1 MADNDVDAELAD
13 QGRVLPLPAVLP
25 HDDDMPPVG
34 GAYAKY
40 VLGVLVLVYAINF
53 IDRQILAILA
63 EDIKR
68 DLNLSDA
75 DLGFLYGTAFAVFY
89 ALFGI
94 PLGRLADNWVR
105 VRLLSLGLFVWSGM
119 TALSGLSTS
128 FGQLSLARVGV
139 GIGEAS
145 ASPSAFSMLSDWFPR
160 EKRATALAIYSAGL
174 YVGGGVSLLIG
185 AVVVKAWNS
194 AYPVVGPMGLVG
206 WQAAFLAVGLPGM
219 VLAFWVSTL
228 KEPIRGRAEG
238 LPPPPKVENIG
249 GRLWQDISSVIPPLT
264 IMHVGGLQ
272 GRALGIHVLIL
283 GHCLVLSGLWAYL
296 TTSPLRLLVGLGV
309 YLFLSLVQAMMLKR
323 RAMAVNIG
331 VAIAFAMLARGLI
344 AITSDVPQWAAIC
357 LGGYAVTSW
366 AQSLK
371 QRDAPTYA
379 LIWGTPAFVLALVGF
394 GSISFVGYSIG
405 FWATPYAIRTFVVP
419 MEAAGGMLPW
429 YASTQMVALILG
441 GWGAAGGFLGV
452 VTGGIVSD
460 WVKKR
465 NPGGRILVGALATL
479 VPAPFIWLM
488 YTTDSLGWFLIF
500 NIPLAVGSMYVG
512 IAAATTQDLVLPRMR
527 GAATATY
534 FIGTTLIGLGLGP
547 YFTGAVSK
555 ISGSLAT
562 GVLSL
567 LLMAPVTLTCLYL
580 VYRKLPAAEATRVER
595 ARAAGEVI

>member
-1 MADNDVDAELAD
+1 MADSDLASKANAVPGAAAPADDA
-13 QGRVLPLPAVLP
+13 
-25 HDDDMPPVG
+25 MPPVG

-68 DLNLSDA
+68 DLGLSDA

-94 PLGRLADNWVR
+94 PLGRLADNWIR

-128 FGQLSLARVGV
+128 FLQLSFARVGV

-145 ASPSAFSMLSDWFPR
+145 ASPSAFSMLSDWFPKER
-160 EKRATALAIYSAGL
+160 RATALAIYSAGL
-174 YVGGGVSLLIG
+174 YLGGGVSLLIG
-185 AVVVKAWNS
+185 AIVVKAWNT
-194 AYPVVGPMGLVG
+194 AYPTGGPLGLHG
-206 WQAAFLAVGLPGM
+206 WQAAFLAVGIPGM
-219 VLAFWVSTL
+219 LLAFWVSTL
-228 KEPIRGRAEG
+228 KEPVRGRAEG
-238 LPPPPKVENIG
+238 LPEPPKVENIG
-249 GRLWQDISSVIPPLT
+249 GKLWTDVSSVIPPLT
-264 IMHVGGLQ
+264 LLHLAPF
-272 GRALGIHVLIL
+272 GRRVLGTNI
-283 GHCLVLSGLWAYL
+283 
-296 TTSPLRLLVGLGV
+296 
-309 YLFLSLVQAMMLKR
+309 
-323 RAMAVNIG
+323 AV
-331 VAIAFAMLARGLI
+331 AAAFAALATLLI
-344 AITSDVPQWAAIC
+344 KVTGDVPQWLAIC

-371 QRDAPTYA
+371 QRDKPTYA
-379 LIWGTPAFVLALVGF
+379 LIWGTPTFILALVGF

-419 MEAAGGMLPW
+419 MAAAGGPLPW
-429 YASTQMVALILG
+429 YASTEMVALILG

-452 VTGGIVSD
+452 VIGGFVSD
-460 WVKKR
+460 WVKRR
-465 NPGGRILVGALATL
+465 NPGGRIMVAALATL

-488 YTTDSLGWFLIF
+488 FTADTLGWFLLF
-500 NIPLAVGSMYVG
+500 NIPLAFGSMYVG

-555 ISGSLAT
+555 VTGSLST
-562 GVLSL
+562 GVLAL
-567 LLMAPVTLTCLYL
+567 LLMAPVTLTCLLL
-580 VYRKLPAAEATRVER
+580 VYLKLPAAEATRVER
-595 ARAAGEVI
+595 ARAAGEPI

>member
-1 MADNDVDAELAD
+1 MADSITGAE
-13 QGRVLPLPAVLP
+13 PAVTVP
-25 HDDDMPPVG
+25 SEMPPVG

-68 DLNLSDA
+68 DLGLSDA

-105 VRLLSLGLFVWSGM
+105 VRLLSIGLFVWSTM

-128 FGQLSLARVGV
+128 FGQLSAARVGV

-145 ASPSAFSMLSDWFPR
+145 ASPSAFSMLSDWFPK

-185 AVVVKAWNS
+185 AVVVKAWNT
-194 AYPVVGPMGLVG
+194 AYPVVGPLGLVG
-206 WQAAFLAVGLPGM
+206 WQAAFLAVGLPGLL
-219 VLAFWVSTL
+219 LALWVSTL

-238 LPPPPKVENIG
+238 LPEPAKVENV
-249 GRLWQDISSVIPPLT
+249 GRKLWEDVSSVIPPLT
-264 IMHVGGLQ
+264 LFHLAPFGARVLGTNIAVAAGF
-272 GRALGIHVLIL
+272 ALLATLLIRVT
-283 GHCLVLSGLWAYL
+283 G
-296 TTSPLRLLVGLGV
+296 
-309 YLFLSLVQAMMLKR
+309 
-323 RAMAVNIG
+323 
-331 VAIAFAMLARGLI
+331 
-344 AITSDVPQWAAIC
+344 DVPQWVAIC

-366 AQSLK
+366 SQSLRE
-371 QRDAPTYA
+371 RDRPTFA
-379 LIWGTPAFVLALVGF
+379 LIWGTPTFVLALVGF

-419 MEAAGGMLPW
+419 MQAAGGDLPW
-429 YASTQMVALILG
+429 YASTEMVALILG

-452 VTGGIVSD
+452 VTGGFVSD

-465 NPGGRILVGALATL
+465 NPAGRILVGGLAVL

-488 YTTDSLGWFLIF
+488 FNTDSLGWFLIF

-547 YFTGAVSK
+547 YFTGAISK
-555 ISGSLAT
+555 VSGSLAT
-562 GVLSL
+562 GVLAL
-567 LLMAPVTLTCLYL
+567 LLMAPVTLVCLFL
-580 VYRKLPAAEATRVER
+580 VYRKLPAAEASRVER
-595 ARAAGEVI
+595 ARAAGEMI